1 VIEPVKPKRSLREIL
16 ATFEPID
23 EEFPDVDASLRP
35 LDDIKL

>member
-1 VIEPVKPKRSLREIL
+1 MIEPVKPKRSLRENL

-23 EEFPDVDASLRP
+23 EEFPDVDAGLRP